1 MKPSSL
7 IINVLLVLL
16 LLVGGYFGLINLETK
31 QPPLPTASS
40 PAQSIPSPGESATGN
55 SLVEQA
61 YADRLSNQQV
71 QVAGWVTKLL
81 PDDRD
86 GSRHQRFIMR
96 LDSGL
101 TLLVA
106 HNIDLAP
113 RVQPLA
119 VDDLVE
125 LYGVYEWNEQGG
137 VIHWTHHDPH
147 GKHPDGWILH
157 QGHLYE

>member
-16 LLVGGYFGLINLETK
+16 LLVGGYFGLFNQET
-31 QPPLPTASS
+31 QQRSLPTASS
-40 PAQSIPSPGESATGN
+40 PAQSVKSASGN
-55 SLVEQA
+55 SLIEQA
-61 YADRLSNQQV
+61 YTDRLSDQQV

-81 PDDRD
+81 PDDLD

-125 LYGVYEWNEQGG
+125 LYGEYEWNKQGG
-137 VIHWTHHDPH
+137 VIHWTQHEPH

>member
-7 IINVLLVLL
+7 IINALLVLL
-16 LLVGGYFGLINLETK
+16 LLVGGYFGLINLETQ

-40 PAQSIPSPGESATGN
+40 PEQSINSPGESASGN
-55 SLVEQA
+55 SLIEQA

-86 GSRHQRFIMR
+86 GRRHQRFIMR

-125 LYGVYEWNEQGG
+125 LYGEYEWNEQGG
-137 VIHWTHHDPH
+137 VIHWTHHDPQ

>member
-7 IINVLLVLL
+7 IKNVLLVLL
-16 LLVGGYFGLINLETK
+16 LLVGGYFGLINLET
-31 QPPLPTASS
+31 QQRSLPTARS
-40 PAQSIPSPGESATGN
+40 PAQSVNSPGESASGN
-55 SLVEQA
+55 SLIEQA
-61 YADRLSNQQV
+61 YTDRLSGQQV
-71 QVAGWVTKLL
+71 QVAGWVTKML
-81 PDDRD
+81 PDDLD

-96 LDSGL
+96 VDSGL

-119 VDDLVE
+119 RDDLVE
-125 LYGVYEWNEQGG
+125 LYGEYAWNEQGG

-157 QGHLYE
+157 QGHLYQ